1 MAVCVSGV
9 QLVEGDLP
17 AVYNWDTTIDNI
29 ASGYTPVQSLS
40 IGNRDTFLGYGVT
53 SPEFRINTNA
63 DVYFNRKISAYG
75 VNVGGQPFGSYGSI
89 FYVNGAS
96 GWSFYTMG
104 IDGNWKTWNGI

>member
-40 IGNRDTFLGYGVT
+40 IGNRDTF
-53 SPEFRINTNA
+53 
-63 DVYFNRKISAYG
+63 
-75 VNVGGQPFGSYGSI
+75 
-89 FYVNGAS
+89 
-96 GWSFYTMG
+96 
-104 IDGNWKTWNGI
+104 

>member
-53 SPEFRINTNA
+53 SL
-63 DVYFNRKISAYG
+63 
-75 VNVGGQPFGSYGSI
+75 
-89 FYVNGAS
+89 
-96 GWSFYTMG
+96 SFELTRMQMFILTEKYQLTE
-104 IDGNWKTWNGI
+104 